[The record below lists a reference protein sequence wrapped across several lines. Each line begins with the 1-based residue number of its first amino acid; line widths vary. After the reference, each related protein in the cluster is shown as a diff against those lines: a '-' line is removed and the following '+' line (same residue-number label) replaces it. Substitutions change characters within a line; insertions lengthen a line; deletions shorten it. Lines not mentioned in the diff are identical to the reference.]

1 MHNLMQ
7 EVLSEVVGSGDE
19 RSARVEHIGALTA

>member
-1 MHNLMQ
+1 MQ